1 MMIEA
6 RPDHAVELKEAFG
19 AFAHVAEKL
28 RVAYEGLQRTAANLD
43 RDLADANARLKSQVE
58 ELENL
63 SGSLAAVLRA
73 IPCGVV
79 VAGCD
84 GTILMANPAAEDIL
98 ERKGADL
105 IGSAAAALRD
115 AAGQPLLLLG
125 NGPGEVQER
134 VLRTA
139 SGARVLADRVVPVSD
154 AAGNHLGLV
163 EVLDDRSEVKA
174 LELEVQRL
182 DRLAELGRVAAI
194 IAHELRNPL
203 SGIRGFA
210 GMLERHLRDAPNA
223 ETPRRWARRIC
234 EGVERTDAIIDSV
247 LFLARPRPLARVS
260 IDAERF
266 LCDVFECVAQA
277 APALARGVHV
287 SISVEPPG
295 LRVPG
300 DETRLRQA
308 LTNLI
313 QNALEALGGAGR
325 LELAA
330 RQRARLVELVVRDSG
345 PGVAAEAQARL
356 YEPFYT
362 TKTEGAGLGLALVRR
377 IAELHGGSV
386 EMRPG
391 IGSGAAFILAVPA
404 EAGPAEACCS

>member
-1 MMIEA
+1 MMIDA
-6 RPDHAVELKEAFG
+6 SSDHAVELKDAFS
-19 AFAHVAEKL
+19 AFALVAEKL
-28 RVAYEGLQRTAANLD
+28 RAAYEGLQRTAANLD
-43 RDLADANARLKSQVE
+43 RDLADANARLKAQVE

-84 GTILMANPAAEDIL
+84 GTILMANPAAEGIL
-98 ERKGADL
+98 ERKGTEL
-105 IGSAAAALRD
+105 IGSAAAGLRD
-115 AAGQPLLLLG
+115 AAGRPLLLLAD
-125 NGPGEVQER
+125 GPAEVQER
-134 VLRTA
+134 VIEN
-139 SGARVLADRVVPVSD
+139 GCGVRVIDDRVVPVCD

-163 EVLDDRSEVKA
+163 EVLNDRSEVKA
-174 LELEVQRL
+174 LELEVKRL

-194 IAHELRNPL
+194 IAHEMRNPL

-210 GMLERHLRDAPNA
+210 GMLERHLQGVAGA

-247 LFLARPRPLARVS
+247 LFLARPRPLARAS

-266 LCDVFECVAQA
+266 LCDAFECVAQA
-277 APALARGVHV
+277 APSLARGIHV
-287 SISVEPPG
+287 SIAVHPPG
-295 LRVPG
+295 LCVPG

-330 RQRARLVELVVRDSG
+330 RQRARVVELEVRDSG
-345 PGVAAEAQARL
+345 PGVPAEARARL
-356 YEPFYT
+356 YEPFFT

-391 IGSGAAFILAVPA
+391 IGSGAAFVLAVPA
-404 EAGPAEACCS
+404 EALPAEACCS